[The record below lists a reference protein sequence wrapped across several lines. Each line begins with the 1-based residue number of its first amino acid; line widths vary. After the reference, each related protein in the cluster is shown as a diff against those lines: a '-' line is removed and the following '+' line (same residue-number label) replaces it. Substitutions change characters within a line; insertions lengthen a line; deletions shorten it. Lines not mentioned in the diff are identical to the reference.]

1 MEIPEPGDGYSAL
14 TESVAAWTDPDRV
27 VIRIDGTRADRML
40 NGLLSTDIT
49 LLQPGDAALSF
60 VLTSKGRPVAVPK
73 VIRTQDAILLDV
85 SRVALPGLLDHFGTY
100 LPPRLATVKVLEE
113 ARRISLLGPRSE
125 GVAAEVVAASGC
137 LFVPRD
143 LSDGGGVDIYVLS
156 DEDQSAVAAIEPAIA
171 TAGGM
176 RASVA
181 DYEAW
186 RIERGIPVFGA
197 DITADNLPQE
207 TGLVERAVSFDK
219 GCFTGQ
225 EVVARIHY
233 RGHVNRHLRGLRST
247 EPSTRP
253 HLQPEGAV
261 YSKGRAVGAVTSSCD
276 SPRFGP
282 ICLAYVRREI
292 APGDEI
298 GASPDAPTGWLV
310 SELPFTS
317 T

>member
-1 MEIPEPGDGYSAL
+1 MENPEPGDGYAAL
-14 TESVAAWTDPDRV
+14 TESVGTWTDPGRV
-27 VIRIDGTRADRML
+27 IIRIGGPRADRML

-85 SRVALPGLLDHFGTY
+85 SRASLPGLLDHFGTY
-100 LPPRLATVKVLEE
+100 LPPRFATVTVLEG

-125 GVAAEVVAASGC
+125 GVAAEVATASGC
-137 LFVPRD
+137 LFIPRD
-143 LSDGGGVDIYVLS
+143 LSDGGGVDVYMLS
-156 DEDQSAVAAIEPAIA
+156 DEDRSAVAVIEAAISA
-171 TAGGM
+171 AGGLS
-176 RASVA
+176 ASAA
-181 DYEAW
+181 DYDTW
-186 RIERGIPVFGA
+186 RIERGIPVFGV

-247 EPSTRP
+247 DPSTRP
-253 HLQPEGAV
+253 CLQPDEAV
-261 YSKGRAVGAVTSSCD
+261 YSKGRVVGAVTSSCD

-282 ICLAYVRREI
+282 ICLAYVRREV

-298 GASPDAPTGWLV
+298 GVSPDAHTGWLV
-310 SELPFTS
+310 SGLPFTS
-317 T
+317 P